1 MNTVVLKRGVT
12 QIAENLT
19 VTKPLILGTIA
30 VMILYGDAGL
40 RDLVIGS
47 LNDAYLQVSIFV
59 AGTLLTLMLI
69 EKVGRV
75 NISVLLRKGGR
86 WQVPAAALLG
96 MLPGC
101 GGAIVVTTNYIRGNL
116 RFGGVV
122 AVLTA
127 TMGDAAFL
135 LLAKEPLTAA
145 YVLATCLVVGI
156 VSGYVVDWLHSPDF
170 LRVDAD
176 DADLEEEY
184 IEENPLLGPL
194 YKIWMAL
201 FIPGAVFGLLTAFQ
215 YDLPGESVRLV
226 GQDWVTPF
234 AVVAVL
240 LSVVMW
246 TLSPLSDIRLCISRR
261 RPLSMRVID
270 TTNFVTFWVICA
282 YVSYEVV
289 VYAFDVDLAAL
300 FETWKYLVPLVAL
313 LVGFVPGCGPQIV
326 VTALYLNGA
335 LPFSALIANAISN
348 DGDALFPAIVVAPK
362 ASIIATL
369 YSAVPAF
376 LVGYGYFALFEL

>member
-1 MNTVVLKRGVT
+1 MNTVVLKRSVN

-30 VMILYGDAGL
+30 VMILYGEEEL

-59 AGTLLTLMLI
+59 AGTLVTLMLI
-69 EKVGRV
+69 EKIGRV
-75 NISVLLRKGGR
+75 NLSALLRQGRR
-86 WQVPAAALLG
+86 WQVPIAAFLG

-101 GGAIVVTTNYIRGNL
+101 GGAIIVTTNYIRGNL

-122 AVLTA
+122 AVLIA

-145 YVLATCLVVGI
+145 AVLATCFTVGI
-156 VSGYVVDWLHSPDF
+156 VSGYVVDWIHSPDF
-170 LRVDAD
+170 LRVKAD

-194 YKIWMAL
+194 YKLWMAL
-201 FIPGAVFGLLTAFQ
+201 FVPGAVFGLLTAFQ
-215 YDLPGESVRLV
+215 YDLPAESTRLV

-246 TLSPLSDIRLCISRR
+246 TLSPLSDIRLCISKQ

-289 VYAFDVDLAAL
+289 IYAFDLDLADL
-300 FETWKYLVPLVAL
+300 FGTWKYLVPLVAL
-313 LVGFVPGCGPQIV
+313 LVGFIPGCGPQIV

-348 DGDALFPAIVVAPK
+348 DGDALFPALVVAPK

-376 LVGYGYFALFEL
+376 LVGYGYFLLVEL

>member
-1 MNTVVLKRGVT
+1 MNTVVLKRSVN

-30 VMILYGDAGL
+30 VMILYGEEEL

-59 AGTLLTLMLI
+59 AGTLITLMLI
-69 EKVGRV
+69 EKIGRV
-75 NISVLLRKGGR
+75 NLSEVLRKGRR
-86 WQVPAAALLG
+86 WQVPIAAFLG

-101 GGAIVVTTNYIRGNL
+101 GGAIIVTTNYIRGNL

-122 AVLTA
+122 AVLIA

-135 LLAKEPLTAA
+135 LLAKEPLTAI
-145 YVLATCLVVGI
+145 YVLATCFTVGI
-156 VSGYVVDWLHSPDF
+156 VSGYVVDWIHSPDF
-170 LRVDAD
+170 LRVKAD

-194 YKIWMAL
+194 YKLWMAL
-201 FIPGAVFGLLTAFQ
+201 FVPGAVFGLLTAFQ
-215 YDLPGESVRLV
+215 YDLPAESARLV

-246 TLSPLSDIRLCISRR
+246 TLSPLSDIRLCISKQ

-289 VYAFDVDLAAL
+289 IYAFDLDLADL
-300 FETWKYLVPLVAL
+300 FGTWKYLVPLVAL
-313 LVGFVPGCGPQIV
+313 LVGFIPGCGPQIV

-348 DGDALFPAIVVAPK
+348 DGDALFPALVVAPK

-376 LVGYGYFALFEL
+376 LVGYGYFLLVEL